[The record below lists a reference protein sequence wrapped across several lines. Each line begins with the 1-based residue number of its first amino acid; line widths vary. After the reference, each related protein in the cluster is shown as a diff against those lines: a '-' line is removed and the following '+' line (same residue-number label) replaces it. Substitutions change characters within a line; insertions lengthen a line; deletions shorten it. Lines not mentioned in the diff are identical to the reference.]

1 MRKIILGRTSAKVS
15 AISLGTWSYGGENK
29 VGKRAVGWG
38 GQSDS
43 DSITALK
50 RAWDLDINHWDTAD
64 VYGDGRSEQLIGLM
78 WKEIHRHNIFLATKV
93 GWDMGKYSHWYNPN
107 HMRHNI
113 ERSLVNLKT
122 DFIDLM
128 YLHHCNF
135 GKNDE
140 YFDDAIDVIQKF
152 QEEGKVRFIGLSD
165 WSSKKIM
172 QYIDKF
178 DPDVIQP
185 YRNVMDDTYNSTGLK
200 DYIDTNNLGVC
211 FFSPIKH
218 GLLTGKYSKPATF
231 KNGDFRKHQSEF
243 SNKKIIDIM
252 IKNKSE
258 LERRFDMHP
267 NPVMYGIV
275 NALFTDAPTGCALLG
290 QRNINQVETA
300 ATLGDVLKDD
310 DAQWVKNLY
319 KIK

>member
-1 MRKIILGRTSAKVS
+1 MRKVILGRTSVKVS

-38 GQSDS
+38 GQSDI

-50 RAWDLDINHWDTAD
+50 RAWDLNINHWDTAD
-64 VYGDGRSEQLIGLM
+64 VYGDGRSEQLIGSM

-93 GWDMGKYSHWYNPN
+93 GWDMGKHSYWYNPN
-107 HMRHNI
+107 HMRYNM

-140 YFDDAIDVIQKF
+140 YFDDAIGVIQKF
-152 QEEGKVRFIGLSD
+152 QEEGKVKFIGLSD
-165 WSSKKIM
+165 WSSKRIM
-172 QYIDKF
+172 QYVDRCN
-178 DPDVIQP
+178 PDVIQS
-185 YRNVMDDTYNSTGLK
+185 YRNVMDDAYNSTGLK

-218 GLLTGKYSKPATF
+218 GLLTGKYSKPTTF
-231 KNGDFRKHQSEF
+231 KNGDFRKHQEEF
-243 SNKKIIDIM
+243 ADKKIIDIM
-252 IKNKSE
+252 IKNKSK
-258 LERRFDMHP
+258 LEHRFDMHP

-290 QRNINQVETA
+290 QRNVNQVETA

-310 DAQWVKNLY
+310 DAQWIKSLY
-319 KIK
+319 QIK

>member
-1 MRKIILGRTSAKVS
+1 MRKVILGRTSVKVS

-38 GQSDS
+38 GQSDI

-50 RAWDLDINHWDTAD
+50 RAWDLNINHWDTAD
-64 VYGDGRSEQLIGLM
+64 VYGDGRSEQLIGSM

-93 GWDMGKYSHWYNPN
+93 GWDMGKHSYWYNPN
-107 HMRHNI
+107 HMRYNM

-140 YFDDAIDVIQKF
+140 YFDDAIGVIQKF
-152 QEEGKVRFIGLSD
+152 QEEGKVKFIGLSD
-165 WSSKKIM
+165 WSSKRIM
-172 QYIDKF
+172 QYVDRCN
-178 DPDVIQP
+178 PDVIQS

-218 GLLTGKYSKPATF
+218 GLLTGKYSKPTTF
-231 KNGDFRKHQSEF
+231 KNGDFRKHQEEF
-243 SNKKIIDIM
+243 ADKKIIDIM
-252 IKNKSE
+252 IKNKSN
-258 LERRFDMHP
+258 LEHRFDMHP

-290 QRNINQVETA
+290 QRNVNQVETA

-310 DAQWVKNLY
+310 DAQWVKSLY
-319 KIK
+319 QIK

>member
-1 MRKIILGRTSAKVS
+1 MRKVILGRTSVKVS

-38 GQSDS
+38 GQSDI

-50 RAWDLDINHWDTAD
+50 RAWDLNINHWDTAD
-64 VYGDGRSEQLIGLM
+64 VYGDGRSEQLIGSM

-93 GWDMGKYSHWYNPN
+93 GWDMGKHSYWYNPN
-107 HMRHNI
+107 HMRYNM

-140 YFDDAIDVIQKF
+140 YFDDAIGVIQKF
-152 QEEGKVRFIGLSD
+152 QEEGKVKFIGLSD
-165 WSSKKIM
+165 WSSKRIM
-172 QYIDKF
+172 QYVDRCN
-178 DPDVIQP
+178 PDVIQS
-185 YRNVMDDTYNSTGLK
+185 YRNVMDDAYNSTGLK

-218 GLLTGKYSKPATF
+218 GLLTGKYSKPTTF
-231 KNGDFRKHQSEF
+231 KNGDFRKHQEEF
-243 SNKKIIDIM
+243 ADKKIIDIM
-252 IKNKSE
+252 IKNKSK
-258 LERRFDMHP
+258 LEHRFDMHP

-290 QRNINQVETA
+290 QRNVNQVETA

-310 DAQWVKNLY
+310 DAQWVKSLY
-319 KIK
+319 QIK

>member
-1 MRKIILGRTSAKVS
+1 MRKVILGRTSVKVS

-38 GQSDS
+38 GQSDI

-50 RAWDLDINHWDTAD
+50 RAWDLNINHWDTAD
-64 VYGDGRSEQLIGLM
+64 VYGDGRSEQLIGSM

-93 GWDMGKYSHWYNPN
+93 GWDMGKHSYWYNPN
-107 HMRHNI
+107 HMRYNM

-140 YFDDAIDVIQKF
+140 YFDDAIGVIQKF
-152 QEEGKVRFIGLSD
+152 QEEGKVKFIGLSD
-165 WSSKKIM
+165 WSSKRIM
-172 QYIDKF
+172 QYVDRCN
-178 DPDVIQP
+178 PDVIQS
-185 YRNVMDDTYNSTGLK
+185 YRNVMDDAYNSTGLK

-218 GLLTGKYSKPATF
+218 GLLTGKYSKPTTF
-231 KNGDFRKHQSEF
+231 KNGDFRKHQEEF
-243 SNKKIIDIM
+243 ADKKIIDIM
-252 IKNKSE
+252 IKNKSN
-258 LERRFDMHP
+258 LEHRFDMHP

-290 QRNINQVETA
+290 QRNVNQVETA

-310 DAQWVKNLY
+310 DAQWVKSLY
-319 KIK
+319 QIK

>member
-1 MRKIILGRTSAKVS
+1 MRKVILGRTSVKVS

-38 GQSDS
+38 GQSDI
-43 DSITALK
+43 DSINELK
-50 RAWDLDINHWDTAD
+50 RDWDLNINHWDTAD
-64 VYGDGRSEQLIGLM
+64 VYGDGRSEQLIGSM

-93 GWDMGKYSHWYNPN
+93 GWDMGKHSYWYNPN
-107 HMRHNI
+107 HMRYNM

-140 YFDDAIDVIQKF
+140 YFDDAIGVIQKF
-152 QEEGKVRFIGLSD
+152 QEEGKVKFIGLSD
-165 WSSKKIM
+165 WSSKRIM
-172 QYIDKF
+172 QYVDRCN
-178 DPDVIQP
+178 PDVIQS
-185 YRNVMDDTYNSTGLK
+185 YRNVMDDAYNSTGLK

-218 GLLTGKYSKPATF
+218 GLLTGKYSKPTTF
-231 KNGDFRKHQSEF
+231 KNGDFRKHQEEF
-243 SNKKIIDIM
+243 ADKKIIDIM
-252 IKNKSE
+252 IKNKSK
-258 LERRFDMHP
+258 LEHRFDMHP

-290 QRNINQVETA
+290 QRNVNQVETA

-310 DAQWVKNLY
+310 DAQWVKSLY
-319 KIK
+319 QIK

>member
-1 MRKIILGRTSAKVS
+1 
-15 AISLGTWSYGGENK
+15 
-29 VGKRAVGWG
+29 
-38 GQSDS
+38 
-43 DSITALK
+43 
-50 RAWDLDINHWDTAD
+50 
-64 VYGDGRSEQLIGLM
+64 
-78 WKEIHRHNIFLATKV
+78 
-93 GWDMGKYSHWYNPN
+93 
-107 HMRHNI
+107 
-113 ERSLVNLKT
+113 
-122 DFIDLM
+122 
-128 YLHHCNF
+128 
-135 GKNDE
+135 
-140 YFDDAIDVIQKF
+140 
-152 QEEGKVRFIGLSD
+152 
-165 WSSKKIM
+165 M

-185 YRNVMDDTYNSTGLK
+185 YRNVMDDTYSSTGLK

-252 IKNKSE
+252 IKNKSK